1 MSETVTVTYASPE
14 AMKNAVNDLLGA
26 GIPQEKFYVD
36 EEKLQVKVITP
47 TASKPEIE
55 QLLNRHS
62 TKKTKA

>member
-1 MSETVTVTYASPE
+1 MSETVTVNYASSD

-36 EEKLQVKVITP
+36 EEKLQIKVITP

-55 QLLNRHS
+55 QLLNRHT
-62 TKKTKA
+62 TK